1 VAAGIEG
8 AVLAAGLA
16 SGLLHAAWNAAVKAA
31 PDQEAGMLAQVA
43 GSGAICLCLMPFVP
57 LPAPEALPWLLGS
70 GLFNLLTFL
79 AMLRGYARGGGFG
92 LVYHSMRDSAPTLL
106 LALAWGVRGET
117 TGPVGIAGI
126 AVVSAGVACFAW
138 GEGGSRRAALGYAL
152 LSGVMSAGY
161 ALCDAQGARLSGSVL
176 GYGLAISVL
185 NALVLGT
192 VHAARHGGGVVP
204 VLWRHR
210 WIATLGASASVSSYV
225 LILWVWSR
233 APVALGAALR
243 DSSVVFAALIAAW
256 LGERL
261 TAPRIAG
268 TFLVLAGVAMIRCA

>member
-1 VAAGIEG
+1 VPAGIEG
-8 AVLAAGLA
+8 IVLVAGLA

-31 PDQEAGMLAQVA
+31 PDPQAGMLAQVA
-43 GSGAICLCLMPFVP
+43 GSGAICLCLMPLVP
-57 LPAPEALPWLLGS
+57 FPSAQALPWLLGS

-79 AMLRGYARGGGFG
+79 AMLRGYAAGGGFG
-92 LVYHSMRDSAPTLL
+92 LVYPIMRASAPPLL
-106 LALAWGVRGET
+106 LAMAWGVRGEAI
-117 TGPVGIAGI
+117 GPVGMLGI
-126 AVVSAGVACFAW
+126 AIVSAGVACFAW

-161 ALCDAQGARLSGSVL
+161 ALCDAQGARLSGSVI

-185 NALVLGT
+185 NALVLGSLH
-192 VHAARHGGGVVP
+192 VARRGGGVLAVI
-204 VLWRHR
+204 WQHR
-210 WIATLGASASVSSYV
+210 WIATLAASASVSSYV

-256 LGERL
+256 MGERL
-261 TAPRIAG
+261 TPPRIAG
-268 TFLVLAGVAMIRCA
+268 TLLVLAGVATIRFS